1 MVVAQTVSHYGLWI
15 SLALVAVI
23 VVAQV
28 RSQRHMMR
36 VAAEARASQGE
47 ARASQ
52 GEARASQGEA
62 RASQSEVPAEGQ
74 VAGGDTPVG

>member
-1 MVVAQTVSHYGLWI
+1 VAQTVSHYGLWI

-36 VAAEARASQGE
+36 VAAQARASQAE
-47 ARASQ
+47 ARAE
-52 GEARASQGEA
+52 G
-62 RASQSEVPAEGQ
+62 PA
-74 VAGGDTPVG
+74 AGADTPVG